1 MGKSKVATAKHMH
14 CQVIYST
21 RGGSHI
27 QLHRPILDEAALLC
41 IETPFVVFVLEY
53 ATTVA
58 TVDPGKLRDEHGF
71 GSTQRS
77 FALNLKSC
85 QYNNLVSFSFPA
97 ISNSGFNQ
105 NLDYPVGVKHN
116 GVSSI

>member
-58 TVDPGKLRDEHGF
+58 TVILESYGMN
-71 GSTQRS
+71 T
-77 FALNLKSC
+77 
-85 QYNNLVSFSFPA
+85 VSAPPRGHS
-97 ISNSGFNQ
+97 
-105 NLDYPVGVKHN
+105 L
-116 GVSSI
+116 